1 MSLEDKQ
8 YFLQLTVMDKL
19 LYLTELAMRKD
30 QKLIHNFGFY
40 FSVIGDEYYMQIISC
55 FEENTKYCRNN

>member
-19 LYLTELAMRKD
+19 LYLTELAMRKE
-30 QKLIHNFGFY
+30 QKLIQNFGFY
-40 FSVIGDEYYMQIISC
+40 FSVIGDEYYMQL
-55 FEENTKYCRNN
+55 FPVLKKNHN